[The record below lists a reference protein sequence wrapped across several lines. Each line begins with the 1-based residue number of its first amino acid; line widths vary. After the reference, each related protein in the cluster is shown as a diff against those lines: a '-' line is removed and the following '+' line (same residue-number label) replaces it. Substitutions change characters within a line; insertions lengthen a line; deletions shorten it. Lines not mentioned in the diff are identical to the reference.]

1 MANSKPYWSIVL
13 SSKNLCENNWLR
25 YQLYPSLYFPLGHC
39 LYFALQS
46 ILFKGMDEGLS
57 KVWLISLGIVSLLL
71 IVACVQ
77 PVLSAINNI
86 LDSDKVYIQRKI
98 KNDVFIQEEENEVY
112 FQEEMSLIDFCSDN
126 SGLSS
131 LATLPEN
138 ALLNILP
145 QILPFWKWYVGE
157 QINGWCIE
165 RRAAEG
171 VAIIWRATYPLVQR
185 SQHMDM
191 QTDSWGVQRAT
202 ISFNVFLIK
211 PKLIDFSSPFVLHKT
226 FHS

>member
-171 VAIIWRATYPLVQR
+171 VAIIWRATYPLVQH
-185 SQHMDM
+185 SQHIWICR
-191 QTDSWGVQRAT
+191 QTLEGYREQPFPLM
-202 ISFNVFLIK
+202 SFWSRQN
-211 PKLIDFSSPFVLHKT
+211 
-226 FHS
+226 